1 MAKNNIVVG
10 LDIGSSKVSVVV
22 GKIEEGLIHIIGAG
36 RVANSGMR
44 KGIVVDI
51 EDCVSATSAALEE
64 AERMAGVPLESAYVG
79 MSGAH
84 ISSSMSKGVI
94 AVSRADGEITKTDYE
109 RVVEAARA
117 VALPPNREIIDV
129 IPRDF
134 IVDGQGGIK
143 DPVGMTGIRLET
155 EALVIGGQTAA
166 IKNLSKCVFQAGLK
180 IEDIVYTPIALA
192 NSFLTK
198 KQKDVGV
205 LLVDIG
211 AGTTSVTV
219 FEEGDMIYTNVIAIG
234 SGHITNDLAI
244 GLRTAI
250 ETAEKVKL
258 EFGVASSDG
267 IAANARVDLTKLG
280 PNEDGKVERKMI
292 AEIIEERLK
301 ELFSMVRDELKS
313 IGKDGMLPAGVI
325 LTGGGSLL
333 EGIVDFAK
341 AELKLPAQIGKNLVQ
356 LGGIA
361 DKVDNPIYAAAAGL
375 LLTGFMGPDTT
386 KPSGLKLEVPELR
399 GLTDNLK
406 KIFRNFLP

>member
-1 MAKNNIVVG
+1 MPKSNIVIG
-10 LDIGSSKVSVVV
+10 LDIGSSKVAVVV
-22 GKIEEGLIHIIGAG
+22 GQIQEGLVQIIGASKA
-36 RVANSGMR
+36 ANTGMR

-64 AERMAGVPLESAYVG
+64 AERMAGVPLEGAYVG
-79 MSGAH
+79 ICGAH
-84 ISSSMSKGVI
+84 ITSSMSKGVI
-94 AVSRADGEITKTDYE
+94 AVSRADGEITKTDYD

-117 VALPPNREIIDV
+117 VALPPNREIISV

-180 IEDIVYTPIALA
+180 IEDILYTPLALA

-205 LLVDIG
+205 VLIDIG
-211 AGTTSVTV
+211 AGTTSLTV
-219 FEEGDMIYTNVIAIG
+219 FEEGDIVYTNVIAIG

-244 GLRTAI
+244 GLRTSI

-258 EFGVASSDG
+258 EYGVARSQDVP
-267 IAANARVDLTKLG
+267 ATARVDLSKLD
-280 PNEDGKVERKMI
+280 PNEDSKVERKMV
-292 AEIIEERLK
+292 AEIIEARLK
-301 ELFSMVRDELKS
+301 EMFGMIRDDLKS

-325 LTGGGSLL
+325 LTGGGCLL
-333 EGIVDFAK
+333 EGIVDFTK
-341 AELKLPAQIGKNLVQ
+341 EELKLPAQIGKHLIQ
-356 LGGIA
+356 LGGIVE
-361 DKVDNPIYAAAAGL
+361 KVDSPIFSGAISL
-375 LLTGFMGPDTT
+375 LLTGFMEPDTN
-386 KPSGLKLEVPELR
+386 KPTSFKLEIPELR
-399 GLTDNLK
+399 GVTDQFK